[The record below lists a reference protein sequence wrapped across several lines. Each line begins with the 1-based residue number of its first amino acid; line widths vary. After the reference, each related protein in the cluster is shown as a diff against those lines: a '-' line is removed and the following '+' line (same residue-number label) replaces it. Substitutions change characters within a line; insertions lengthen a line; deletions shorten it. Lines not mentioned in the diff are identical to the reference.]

1 MNIGEVVRRIGLSE
15 HTLRYYEKVGL
26 LPPIRRDAG
35 GNRLFTPEDLRWL
48 EFLVKLR
55 QTRMPLRQML
65 RYAGLVRQGDA
76 TLAERRAMLEAHE
89 RQVRATIVQMNE
101 CLGVLQTKLDLYRQW
116 EREAAAD

>member
-26 LPPIRRDAG
+26 LPPIRRDSG

-48 EFLVKLR
+48 EFLMKLR

-65 RYAGLVRQGDA
+65 RYAALVRQGDA

>member
-1 MNIGEVVRRIGLSE
+1 MNIGEVVRLIGLSE

-26 LPPIRRDAG
+26 LPPIRRDAS
-35 GNRLFTPEDLRWL
+35 GNRLFTPEDIRWM

-65 RYAGLVRQGDA
+65 HHTGLVRQSDA

-101 CLGVLQTKLDLYRQW
+101 CLGVLQNKLDMYRQW

>member
-26 LPPIRRDAG
+26 LPPIRRDAS
-35 GNRLFTPEDLRWL
+35 GNRLFTPEDIRWM

-65 RYAGLVRQGDA
+65 HYTGLVRQGDA

>member
-1 MNIGEVVRRIGLSE
+1 MNIGEVVRLIGLSE

-26 LPPIRRDAG
+26 LPPIRRDAS

-65 RYAGLVRQGDA
+65 RYARLVRQGDA
-76 TLAERRAMLEAHE
+76 TLGERRAMLEAHE

>member
-1 MNIGEVVRRIGLSE
+1 MNIGEVVRLIGLSE

-26 LPPIRRDAG
+26 LPPIGRDAS

-65 RYAGLVRQGDA
+65 RYAGLVRQGNA
-76 TLAERRAMLEAHE
+76 TLGERRAMLEAHE

>member
-1 MNIGEVVRRIGLSE
+1 MNIGEVVRLIGHSE

-26 LPPIRRDAG
+26 LPPIRRDASD
-35 GNRLFTPEDLRWL
+35 NRLFTPEDLRWL

-65 RYAGLVRQGDA
+65 CYAGLVRQGDA
-76 TLAERRAMLEAHE
+76 TLGERRAMLEAHE

>member
-1 MNIGEVVRRIGLSE
+1 MNIGEVVRLIGLSE

-65 RYAGLVRQGDA
+65 RYAALVRQGDA

>member
-1 MNIGEVVRRIGLSE
+1 MNIGEVVRLIGLSE

-26 LPPIRRDAG
+26 LPPIRRDSG
-35 GNRLFTPEDLRWL
+35 GNRLFMPGDLRWL

-65 RYAGLVRQGDA
+65 RYAELVRQGDA

>member
-1 MNIGEVVRRIGLSE
+1 MNIGEVVRLIGLSE

-65 RYAGLVRQGDA
+65 RYAA
-76 TLAERRAMLEAHE
+76 WS
-89 RQVRATIVQMNE
+89 VRATPPW
-101 CLGVLQTKLDLYRQW
+101 RS
-116 EREAAAD
+116 AAPCWKPMSDRFAPPSSR